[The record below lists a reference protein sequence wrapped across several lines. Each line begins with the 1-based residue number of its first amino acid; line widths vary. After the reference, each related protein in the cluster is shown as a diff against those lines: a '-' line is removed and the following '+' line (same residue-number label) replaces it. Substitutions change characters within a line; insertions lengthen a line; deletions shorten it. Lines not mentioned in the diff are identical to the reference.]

1 MDIISNKKS
10 NLLYQRGDITNKGII
25 DLRQFSDEKKRKN
38 ILVENSNNTVREIVR
53 REKNIESKKID
64 EKSDIKQE
72 NVLRNTDLS
81 LKNSIDTSVIVSK
94 KDSNVEV
101 NNLERERHFKISPT
115 VPVDEKHSLS
125 KLENEEVENKQDFV
139 ASEKIEKAENFS
151 SDYIDGTKP
160 KINFSFLLSKSFA
173 SFVLVSFL
181 ISSFVF
187 SLSFFQKEIEE
198 KGRIMGVG
206 VEAFD
211 NLKQAGQSVAD
222 NEFDESFGAFED
234 AKLNF
239 SEAKR
244 LTDELGLGLAGVINS
259 LPINTPLSTAKNVSE
274 AGENIAIAGEN
285 IAKLLDEISRLDQNN
300 FSSASIS
307 GFGIIIDEIAVNL
320 REAENNISLI
330 NVAYVPDEMREKMK
344 LVQKELPVV
353 VDNLENLSEDFEV
366 LTEIIGDNQPQKYLL
381 LFQNNSEMRA
391 TGGFIGS
398 YGILN
403 MENGKVENMFID
415 GIFNPDGQ
423 LKEKIVPPMPIQKI
437 SASWSMHDANW
448 FADFPTSAQKVASF
462 YEKTGGSTV
471 DGVISF
477 TPNVIEKVLRITGPI
492 RMDEYDMT
500 IDSENFISMSQMQ
513 VEELYDKQENK
524 PKKFLVDL
532 MPVIFEKMFNN
543 EGMSKQE
550 KLQRYLDFIN
560 IVEESLKEKHIM
572 FYHRDSE
579 IENMIL
585 RRGWGGQMLNSSGN
599 YLSVINSNI
608 NGYKTDVVVE
618 ESIDHLT
625 EIQEDGS
632 IINTVKI
639 TRVHTGGQSE
649 YDWYNRVNSDYLR
662 VYVPLG
668 SVLLEASGHT
678 VQEYVPP
685 MDYDNFRIDEDVKLI
700 EDTIKIDLDSGTQI
714 FTESGKTVF
723 GNWVYVSPGE
733 KVEVTYK
740 YKLPYKIDFNSFTKP
755 ADKYS
760 MMVQKQSGSQGSG
773 FSGTIK
779 VPESWNILWESAGLI
794 TQDQKESYFKGKL
807 ETDKI
812 YGIVFS
818 RDLSGD
824 E

>member
-10 NLLYQRGDITNKGII
+10 KLLYQRGDITNKGVV
-25 DLRQFSDEKKRKN
+25 DLRRFSDEKKRKS
-38 ILVENSNNTVREIVR
+38 VFVKNSNNTFCEIVR
-53 REKNIESKKID
+53 RKKNIESEKTG
-64 EKSDIKQE
+64 EKSGIKQE
-72 NVLRNTDLS
+72 DVLRNADLS
-81 LKNSIDTSVIVSK
+81 LKNSSDAFDRISK
-94 KDSNVEV
+94 KDFDIGV
-101 NNLERERHFKISPT
+101 NNFKRERDFEISS
-115 VPVDEKHSLS
+115 VLSINEDHNLS
-125 KLENEEVENKQDFV
+125 KLENGKIENKQDFV

-151 SDYIDGTKP
+151 SDYIDGAKP
-160 KINFSFLLSKSFA
+160 KINFSFLLNKSFA

-211 NLKQAGQSVAD
+211 SLKQAGQSVAD

-244 LTDELGLGLAGVINS
+244 LTDELGLGLAGVINA
-259 LPINTPLSTAKNVSE
+259 LPINTPFSTAKNVSDT
-274 AGENIAIAGEN
+274 GENIAIAGEN
-285 IAKLLDEISRLDQNN
+285 IAKLLDEISQLDQNN
-300 FSSASIS
+300 FSSSSIS
-307 GFGIIIDEIAVNL
+307 GFGIIIDDIAINL
-320 REAENNISLI
+320 RQAENNISLI
-330 NVAYVPDEMREKMK
+330 NVDYVPEGMREKME
-344 LVQKELPVV
+344 LVQKELPII
-353 VDNLENLSEDFEV
+353 VDNLENLSEDFGV
-366 LTEIIGDNQPQKYLL
+366 LTEIIGDKKPQKYLL

-403 MENGKVENMFID
+403 MENGKVENIFID

-437 SASWSMHDANW
+437 SANWSMHDANW

-462 YEKTGGSTV
+462 YEKTGGPTV

-477 TPNVIEKVLRITGPI
+477 TPNVIEKVLQITGPI
-492 RMDEYDMT
+492 RMDEYNTT
-500 IDSENFISMSQMQ
+500 IDSENFLSASQMQ

-524 PKKFLVDL
+524 PKKFLADL
-532 MPVIFEKMFNN
+532 MPIIFEKMFNN

-550 KLQRYLDFIN
+550 KVQRYLDFIN
-560 IVEESLKEKHIM
+560 VVEESLKEKHIM

-585 RRGWGGQMLNSSGN
+585 KRGWGGQVLNSSGD

-608 NGYKTDVVVE
+608 NGYKTDAVIE

-625 EIQEDGS
+625 EIKEDGS

-639 TRVHTGGQSE
+639 ARLHTGGQSE

-668 SVLLEASGHT
+668 SVLLEAGGHT
-678 VQEYVPP
+678 VQEYALP
-685 MDYDNFRIDEDVKLI
+685 MNYDNFRVDEDVKLI

-760 MMVQKQSGSQGSG
+760 IIVQKQSGSQGSS
-773 FSGTIK
+773 FFGTIK
-779 VPESWNILWESAGLI
+779 VPESWNILWESDGM
-794 TQDQKESYFKGKL
+794 TNKDQKESSFESKL
-807 ETDKI
+807 ETDKV
-812 YGIVFS
+812 YGVVFS
-818 RDLSGD
+818 RDLLGG

>member
-10 NLLYQRGDITNKGII
+10 NLLYQKGDIANKGVI
-25 DLRQFSDEKKRKN
+25 DLRCFSDDKRRKN
-38 ILVENSNNTVREIVR
+38 VSIKNSHNTVREIVR
-53 REKNIESKKID
+53 SENISKLEIID
-64 EKSDIKQE
+64 EKLKIKQ
-72 NVLRNTDLS
+72 NKVLKKSDLS
-81 LKNSIDTSVIVSK
+81 LNSIADISGEVPFRELDVAVRSNLGELKIKREPTINEKTEKVEIFSANDLKEKRSK
-94 KDSNVEV
+94 F
-101 NNLERERHFKISPT
+101 RF
-115 VPVDEKHSLS
+115 SL
-125 KLENEEVENKQDFV
+125 
-139 ASEKIEKAENFS
+139 
-151 SDYIDGTKP
+151 
-160 KINFSFLLSKSFA
+160 LLSKSFA
-173 SFVLVSFL
+173 SFIFVTVLL
-181 ISSFVF
+181 SSFIF
-187 SLSFFQKEIEE
+187 SLSFFQKEIDE
-198 KGRIMGVG
+198 KGRILGVG
-206 VEAFD
+206 AEAFN
-211 NLKQAGQSVAD
+211 NLKQASQSVAD
-222 NEFDESFGAFED
+222 NEFDESFSAFED
-234 AKLNF
+234 AKFNF
-239 SEAKR
+239 AEAKR
-244 LTDELGLGLAGVINS
+244 LTDELGLGLAGVINT
-259 LPINTPLSTAKNVSE
+259 LPINTPLSTAKNLSQ

-285 IAKLLDEISRLDQNN
+285 IVKLLDEMSGLDQNN
-300 FSSASIS
+300 FSSSSIS
-307 GFGIIIDEIAVNL
+307 GFGIIVNEIAINL
-320 REAENNISLI
+320 REAEINISLI
-330 NVAYVPDEMREKMK
+330 NTNYVPEEMRGKMK
-344 LVQKELPVV
+344 LVQKELPVL

-366 LTEIIGDNQPQKYLL
+366 LTEIIGENRPQKYLL

-437 SASWSMHDANW
+437 SANWSMHDANW

-477 TPNVIEKVLRITGPI
+477 TPTVIEKILKITGPI
-492 RMDEYDMT
+492 RMDEYNMT
-500 IDSENFISMSQMQ
+500 IDSENFLSASQMQ
-513 VEELYDKQENK
+513 VEELYDREENK
-524 PKKFLVDL
+524 PKKFLADL

-543 EGMSKQE
+543 EEMGKQE
-550 KLQRYLDFIN
+550 KIQRYLDFIN
-560 IVEESLKEKHIM
+560 VVEESLKEKHIM

-585 RRGWGGQMLNSSGN
+585 KRGWGGQVLNSSGN

-608 NGYKTDVVVE
+608 NGYKTDAVIE
-618 ESIDHLT
+618 EHIDHIT

-632 IINTVKI
+632 IIDTVKI
-639 TRVHTGGQSE
+639 TRMHNGGQSE

-678 VQEYVPP
+678 VQEYMPP
-685 MDYDNFRIDEDVKLI
+685 VNYDNFRIDDDVRLVEDS
-700 EDTIKIDLDSGTQI
+700 IKIDLDSGTQI
-714 FTESGKTVF
+714 FAESGKTVF

-733 KVEVTYK
+733 KVEITYK
-740 YKLPYKIDFNSFTKP
+740 YELPYKIDFNSFTKP

-760 MMVQKQSGSQGSG
+760 MMVQKQSGSQGSS

-779 VPESWNILWESAGLI
+779 VPESWKILWESAGL
-794 TQDQKESYFKGKL
+794 TAQSQKESRFESKL

-812 YGIVFS
+812 YGVVFS

>member
-1 MDIISNKKS
+1 MDIIPNKKS
-10 NLLYQRGDITNKGII
+10 NLLYQKGDTTNKGVI
-25 DLRQFSDEKKRKN
+25 DLRCFSDEKKIKN
-38 ILVENSNNTVREIVR
+38 RLVEKSNNAVREIVR
-53 REKNIESKKID
+53 SENISKSKIID
-64 EKSDIKQE
+64 ETVETKNKQIFDDF
-72 NVLRNTDLS
+72 DLLS
-81 LKNSIDTSVIVSK
+81 KNSVDISRVSNE
-94 KDSNVEV
+94 DSDDAV
-101 NNLERERHFKISPT
+101 NCLVRERHSVLPNIN
-115 VPVDEKHSLS
+115 VPSLGEKHNLS
-125 KLENEEVENKQDFV
+125 KLENKQDYTVSKKIKEVEKFSADY
-139 ASEKIEKAENFS
+139 SDGKKSKIRLS
-151 SDYIDGTKP
+151 L
-160 KINFSFLLSKSFA
+160 LLSKSFA
-173 SFVLVSFL
+173 SFIFVAILL
-181 ISSFVF
+181 SSFVF

-198 KGRIMGVG
+198 KGRILGVG
-206 VEAFD
+206 VEAF
-211 NLKQAGQSVAD
+211 NSLKQASQSVAD
-222 NEFDESFGAFED
+222 NEFDESFRAFED
-234 AKLNF
+234 AKFNF
-239 SEAKR
+239 SEVKR
-244 LTDELGLGLAGVINS
+244 LTDELGLGLAGVINTLS
-259 LPINTPLSTAKNVSE
+259 INTPLSTAKNLSQ
-274 AGENIAIAGEN
+274 AGESIAIAGEN
-285 IAKLLDEISRLDQNN
+285 IVRLLDEISGLDQNN
-300 FSSASIS
+300 FSSSPIF
-307 GFGIIIDEIAVNL
+307 GFGTIIDEIAINL
-320 REAENNISLI
+320 READSNISLI
-330 NVAYVPDEMREKMK
+330 NTNYVPEEMREKMK
-344 LVQKELPVV
+344 LVQKELPIL

-366 LTEIIGDNQPQKYLL
+366 FTEIIGDKQPQKYLL
-381 LFQNNSEMRA
+381 LFINNSELRA

-477 TPNVIEKVLRITGPI
+477 TPNVIEKILKITGPI
-492 RMDEYDMT
+492 RIDEYNMT
-500 IDSENFISMSQMQ
+500 IDSENFLSVSQMQ
-513 VEELYDKQENK
+513 VEELYDREENK
-524 PKKFLVDL
+524 PKKFLADL
-532 MPVIFEKMFNN
+532 MPIIFEKMFNN
-543 EGMSKQE
+543 EKLNKQE
-550 KLQRYLDFIN
+550 RIQRYLEFIN
-560 IVEESLKEKHIM
+560 IVEESLTEKHIM
-572 FYHRDSE
+572 FYHRNPE

-585 RRGWGGQMLNSSGN
+585 KRGWGGQILNSSGD

-608 NGYKTDVVVE
+608 NGYKTDAVVE
-618 ESIDHLT
+618 EHIDHVT

-662 VYVPLG
+662 VYVPLD

-678 VQEYVPP
+678 VQEYTPP
-685 MDYDNFRIDEDVKLI
+685 VNYDNFRIDEDVRRV

-740 YKLPYKIDFNSFTKP
+740 YELPYKIDFNSFTKP

-760 MMVQKQSGSQGSG
+760 MMVQKQSGSQGSS

-779 VPESWNILWESAGLI
+779 VPESWNILWESDGLT
-794 TQDQKESYFKGKL
+794 TQAQKENYFESKL
-807 ETDKI
+807 VTDKI
-812 YGIVFS
+812 YGVVFS
-818 RDLSGD
+818 RDLLVD

>member
-10 NLLYQRGDITNKGII
+10 KLLYQRGDITNKGVV
-25 DLRQFSDEKKRKN
+25 DLRRFSDEKKRKS
-38 ILVENSNNTVREIVR
+38 VFVKNSNNTFCEIVR
-53 REKNIESKKID
+53 RKKNIESEKTG
-64 EKSDIKQE
+64 EKSGIKQE
-72 NVLRNTDLS
+72 DVLRNADLS
-81 LKNSIDTSVIVSK
+81 LKNSSDAFDRISK
-94 KDSNVEV
+94 KDFDIGV
-101 NNLERERHFKISPT
+101 NNFKRERDFEISS
-115 VPVDEKHSLS
+115 VLSINEDHNLS
-125 KLENEEVENKQDFV
+125 KLENGKIENKQDFV

-151 SDYIDGTKP
+151 SDYIDGAKP
-160 KINFSFLLSKSFA
+160 KINFSFLLNKSFA

-211 NLKQAGQSVAD
+211 SLKQAGQSVAD

-244 LTDELGLGLAGVINS
+244 LTDELGLGLAGVINA
-259 LPINTPLSTAKNVSE
+259 LPINTPFSTAKNVSDT
-274 AGENIAIAGEN
+274 GENIAIAGEN
-285 IAKLLDEISRLDQNN
+285 IAKLLDEISQLDQNN
-300 FSSASIS
+300 FSSSSIS
-307 GFGIIIDEIAVNL
+307 GFGIIIDDIAINL
-320 REAENNISLI
+320 RQAENNISLI
-330 NVAYVPDEMREKMK
+330 NVDYVPEGMREKME
-344 LVQKELPVV
+344 LVQKELPII
-353 VDNLENLSEDFEV
+353 VDNLENLSEDFGV
-366 LTEIIGDNQPQKYLL
+366 LTEIIGDKKPQKYLL

-403 MENGKVENMFID
+403 MENGKVENIFID

-437 SASWSMHDANW
+437 SANWSMHDANW

-462 YEKTGGSTV
+462 YEKTGGPTV

-477 TPNVIEKVLRITGPI
+477 TPNVIEKVLQITGPI
-492 RMDEYDMT
+492 RMDEYNTT
-500 IDSENFISMSQMQ
+500 IDSENFLSASQMQ

-524 PKKFLVDL
+524 PKKFLADL
-532 MPVIFEKMFNN
+532 MPIIFEKMFNN

-550 KLQRYLDFIN
+550 KVQRYLDFIN
-560 IVEESLKEKHIM
+560 VVEESLKEKHIM

-585 RRGWGGQMLNSSGN
+585 KRGWGGQVLNSSGD

-608 NGYKTDVVVE
+608 NGYKTDAVIE

-625 EIQEDGS
+625 EIKEDGS

-639 TRVHTGGQSE
+639 ARLHTGGQSE

-668 SVLLEASGHT
+668 SVLLEAGGHT
-678 VQEYVPP
+678 VQEYALP
-685 MDYDNFRIDEDVKLI
+685 MNYDNFRVDEDVKLI

-760 MMVQKQSGSQGSG
+760 IIVQKQSGSQGSS
-773 FSGTIK
+773 FFGTIK
-779 VPESWNILWESAGLI
+779 VPESWNIFWESDGM
-794 TQDQKESYFKGKL
+794 TNKDQKESSFESKL
-807 ETDKI
+807 ETDKV
-812 YGIVFS
+812 YGVVFS
-818 RDLSGD
+818 RDLLGG